1 MRAEGKATLKN
12 PVKSCNALIEINFND
27 FLDLDEN
34 HRKVARM
41 PVLSMIKMLVN
52 MAPP

>member
-12 PVKSCNALIEINFND
+12 PVKSSNALIKND
-27 FLDLDEN
+27 FKDFLHLDEN
-34 HRKVARM
+34 RRKVARM
-41 PVLSMIKMLVN
+41 PVSSTIKMLVN

>member
-1 MRAEGKATLKN
+1 MRAEGTATLKN

-27 FLDLDEN
+27 FLHLDEN
-34 HRKVARM
+34 RRKVARM
-41 PVLSMIKMLVN
+41 PVLSTIEMLTS